1 MRLTR
6 RGVLHTTELSA
17 SSRIFQRSSTSAVS
31 VVQSTQ
37 NLEGEYLA
45 CIMIR
50 RKRLTI
56 LFWDL
61 LFNALMGSGL
71 IEVLNIVMAGHVAAA
86 SPGRWSRLSRRT
98 NTRGQAKSIPH
109 LGTNEE
115 TDKAWS
121 HMKWGFRLFKL
132 TVFFLLRAIFQ
143 HSRLYPTYSL

>member
-1 MRLTR
+1 
-6 RGVLHTTELSA
+6 
-17 SSRIFQRSSTSAVS
+17 
-31 VVQSTQ
+31 VQSTQ

-86 SPGRWSRLSRRT
+86 SPGR
-98 NTRGQAKSIPH
+98 
-109 LGTNEE
+109 
-115 TDKAWS
+115 
-121 HMKWGFRLFKL
+121 
-132 TVFFLLRAIFQ
+132 
-143 HSRLYPTYSL
+143 